1 MKKQEEFKISTEGD
15 LEREFDSISSQ
26 LSDTSNF

>member
-1 MKKQEEFKISTEGD
+1 MKKHEEFKISSEAD